1 MEPTGGRPPKRR
13 RKPVWT
19 LMRRGT
25 IALGFIAAVAQAT
38 YWLLQLH
45 HAL

>member
-1 MEPTGGRPPKRR
+1 MEPTGGRPPKRP

-19 LMRRGT
+19 LMRRAT
-25 IALGFIAAVAQAT
+25 IVLGFVAAGAQAA

-45 HAL
+45 HML